1 MFDPKARK
9 FSEDELKPQPMI
21 KKSRKVIMKSGNKND
36 LLLSMVYN
44 FSYFNIHCTAGS
56 FFLSGNSCI
65 TMCPSPSWGDI
76 RELFL
81 SCPTIWLKSLYV
93 HLLYFIWALFKTLH
107 FCLFITTWRTTY
119 HYSILIGPFL
129 KELLPFLM

>member
-56 FFLSGNSCI
+56 
-65 TMCPSPSWGDI
+65 
-76 RELFL
+76 
-81 SCPTIWLKSLYV
+81 
-93 HLLYFIWALFKTLH
+93 LFKD
-107 FCLFITTWRTTY
+107 
-119 HYSILIGPFL
+119 
-129 KELLPFLM
+129 